1 VEVGRLLTVLR
12 PRPKLV
18 LEGTSGKVVLIVMSV
33 VSALAVPEI
42 LLRDSELLNY
52 LFLEALHEV
61 ALRRGVM
68 QVSWSVVTRL
78 NFITRD

>member
-1 VEVGRLLTVLR
+1 M
-12 PRPKLV
+12 
-18 LEGTSGKVVLIVMSV
+18 VLIVMSV